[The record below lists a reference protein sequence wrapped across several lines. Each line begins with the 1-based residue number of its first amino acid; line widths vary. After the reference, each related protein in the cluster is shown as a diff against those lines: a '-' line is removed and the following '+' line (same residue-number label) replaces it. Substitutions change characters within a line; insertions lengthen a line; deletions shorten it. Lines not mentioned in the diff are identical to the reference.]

1 MAHSL
6 EGRAPYLAPAVV
18 EMGLSLPSAQKIDGA
33 INKVALRR
41 VATRWLPP
49 EILERP
55 KQGFVLPM
63 GKWLAQWFEGQPVLD
78 YFLERAVSGLDMKEV
93 AQVTAEDLVQGVKRE
108 RLLFALVL
116 LVEWHQSFKNKQ
128 RDLRRKYKE
137 AFATPGRTEQSARI
151 QVS

>member
-1 MAHSL
+1 
-6 EGRAPYLAPAVV
+6 
-18 EMGLSLPSAQKIDGA
+18 
-33 INKVALRR
+33 
-41 VATRWLPP
+41 
-49 EILERP
+49 
-55 KQGFVLPM
+55 
-63 GKWLAQWFEGQPVLD
+63 
-78 YFLERAVSGLDMKEV
+78 MKEV

-137 AFATPGRTEQSARI
+137 AFATPGRTDQSARI